1 MDTMTLKQTVR
12 GLATGQYTVSAS
24 DGKRRATTVV
34 TSVSQVSAT
43 PLLVMAAMDPRK
55 PVFGCLAES
64 RAADVTIAASRHV
77 LHCVVRHIVR
87 VDSRAI
93 VIMEVIEA
101 DFAA

>member
-1 MDTMTLKQTVR
+1 MDTMTLKETVR
-12 GLATGQYTVSAS
+12 NLANGLYTVSAS
-24 DGKRRATTVV
+24 NGARRATTVV

-43 PLLVMAAMDPRK
+43 PLLVMAAMDPKK

-64 RAADVTIAASRHV
+64 RAADVTIAASRRV

-93 VIMEVIEA
+93 VIMEVLQG
-101 DFAA
+101 DLAA

>member
-1 MDTMTLKQTVR
+1 MDRMMLRETVR
-12 GLATGQYTVSAS
+12 NLATGQFTVSAS
-24 DGKRRATTVV
+24 NGGRRATTVV
-34 TSVSQVSAT
+34 KSVSQVSAT

-64 RAADVTIAASRHV
+64 RAADVTITASRRV

-93 VIMEVIEA
+93 VILEVIQGGL
-101 DFAA
+101 AA

>member
-1 MDTMTLKQTVR
+1 MDTMTRRDTVR
-12 GLATGQYTVSAS
+12 ALSTGQYTVSS
-24 DGKRRATTVV
+24 SNGRRRATAVV
-34 TSVSQVSAT
+34 TSVSHVSSS
-43 PLLVMAAMDPRK
+43 PLLVMAAMDPRQ

-64 RAADVTIAASRHV
+64 RAAEVTIGASRRL

-101 DFAA
+101 ELAA